1 MVAPEKCF
9 SEVIKSGETS
19 MNTKRFRFTDK
30 SVREIKPSTKR
41 QYFHDSVE
49 TDLLLQ
55 VTPTGVKTFY
65 LYKKIDGQPVR
76 YKLGSDEMSVKKAR
90 QEAVKIR
97 AQIMSGKNPQKAR
110 RELREESTLNQMFQ
124 KFMEEKKSHLSHN
137 TYDGYQRMWDKDL
150 KSILGNKKVSA
161 VTTDNIKRLHKKF
174 ATKPYYAN
182 RCVMLIRAMFNFFIK
197 DGTYKGT
204 NPTKGVKLNKE
215 EPRVRYMEHSEI
227 ERFFNALNDTP
238 PSVSK
243 DAIIMMLFTG
253 ARKGNVYRMKW
264 DEIDMDAK
272 IWRIPKTKT
281 GKNQTVALADSAVS
295 LLKDI
300 QSDNPDEIYVFPSET
315 SESGHIVDVKRAWRT
330 LKKKANLKNFRL
342 HDLRHTLA
350 TYMIAQGADAFMV
363 QRALTHQSIK
373 STQVYVNLG
382 VEHLREKLN
391 ETVNALQNIGKGS
404 KKDG

>member
-1 MVAPEKCF
+1 
-9 SEVIKSGETS
+9 
-19 MNTKRFRFTDK
+19 MNTRRFRFTDK
-30 SVREIKPSTKR
+30 NVREIKPNEKR

-55 VTPTGVKTFY
+55 ITPTGVKTFY

-76 YKLGSDEMSVKKAR
+76 YKLGSTEMGVKKAR
-90 QEAVKIR
+90 QEAVR
-97 AQIMSGKNPQKAR
+97 VRVQIMSGKNPQKVR
-110 RELREESTLNQMFQ
+110 KELREESTLNQMFQ

-137 TYDGYQRMWDKDL
+137 TYDEYLRMWNKDL
-150 KSILGNKKVSA
+150 KPVLGNKKVSA
-161 VTTDNIKRLHKKF
+161 ISMDTIKRLHKKF
-174 ATKPYYAN
+174 SLKPYYAN
-182 RCVMLIRAMFNFFIK
+182 RCVMFIRGMFNFFIK

-215 EPRVRYMEHSEI
+215 EPRVRYMEHSEV

-264 DEIDMDAK
+264 DEIDLDAK

-300 QSDNPDEIYVFPSET
+300 QADNPDEIYVFPSET

>member
-1 MVAPEKCF
+1 
-9 SEVIKSGETS
+9 
-19 MNTKRFRFTDK
+19 MNTRRFRFTDK
-30 SVREIKPSTKR
+30 NVREIKPNEKR

-76 YKLGSDEMSVKKAR
+76 YKLGSTEMGVKKAR
-90 QEAVKIR
+90 QEAVR
-97 AQIMSGKNPQKAR
+97 VRVQIMSGKNPQKVR
-110 RELREESTLNQMFQ
+110 KELREESTLNQMFQ

-137 TYDGYQRMWDKDL
+137 TYDEYLRMWNKDL
-150 KSILGNKKVSA
+150 KPVLGNKKVSA
-161 VTTDNIKRLHKKF
+161 ISMDTIKRLHKKF
-174 ATKPYYAN
+174 SLKPYYAN
-182 RCVMLIRAMFNFFIK
+182 RCVMFIRGMFNFFIK

-215 EPRVRYMEHSEI
+215 EPRVRYMEHSEV

-264 DEIDMDAK
+264 DEIDLDAK

-300 QSDNPDEIYVFPSET
+300 QADNPDEIYVFPSET

-342 HDLRHTLA
+342 HDLRHTIA

-373 STQVYVNLG
+373 STQIYVNLG

-391 ETVNALQNIGKGS
+391 ETINTLQKIGKQKNKQS
-404 KKDG
+404 

>member
-1 MVAPEKCF
+1 
-9 SEVIKSGETS
+9 
-19 MNTKRFRFTDK
+19 MNTRRFRFTDK
-30 SVREIKPSTKR
+30 NVREIKPTEKR

-55 VTPTGVKTFY
+55 ITPTGVKTFY

-76 YKLGSDEMSVKKAR
+76 YKLGSTEIGVKKAR
-90 QEAVKIR
+90 QEAVRIR
-97 AQIMSGKNPQKAR
+97 VLIMSGKNPQKVR
-110 RELREESTLNQMFQ
+110 KEFREESTLNQMFQ

-137 TYDGYQRMWDKDL
+137 TYDEYQRMWNKDL
-150 KSILGNKKVSA
+150 KPVLGNKKVSA
-161 VTTDNIKRLHKKF
+161 ISTDTIKRLHKKF
-174 ATKPYYAN
+174 SLKPYYAN
-182 RCVMLIRAMFNFFIK
+182 RCVMFIRGMFNFFIK

-215 EPRVRYMEHSEI
+215 EPRVRYMEHSEV

-264 DEIDMDAK
+264 DEIDLDAK

-281 GKNQTVALADSAVS
+281 GKNQTVALADSAIS

-300 QSDNPDEIYVFPSET
+300 QADNPDEIYVFPSET
-315 SESGHIVDVKRAWRT
+315 SESGHIVDVKRVWRT

-373 STQVYVNLG
+373 STQIYVNLG

-391 ETVNALQNIGKGS
+391 ETINTLQKIGKQKNKQS
-404 KKDG
+404 

>member
-1 MVAPEKCF
+1 
-9 SEVIKSGETS
+9 
-19 MNTKRFRFTDK
+19 MNTRRFRFTDK
-30 SVREIKPSTKR
+30 NVREIKPNEKR

-55 VTPTGVKTFY
+55 ITPTGVKTFY

-76 YKLGSDEMSVKKAR
+76 YKLGSTEMGVKKAR
-90 QEAVKIR
+90 QEAVR
-97 AQIMSGKNPQKAR
+97 VRVQIMSGKNPQKVR
-110 RELREESTLNQMFQ
+110 KELREESTLNQMFQ

-137 TYDGYQRMWDKDL
+137 TYDEYLRMWNKDL
-150 KSILGNKKVSA
+150 KPVLGNKKVSA
-161 VTTDNIKRLHKKF
+161 ISMDTIKRLHKKF
-174 ATKPYYAN
+174 SLKPYYAN
-182 RCVMLIRAMFNFFIK
+182 RCVMFIRGMFNFFIK

-215 EPRVRYMEHSEI
+215 EPRVRYMEHSEV

-264 DEIDMDAK
+264 DEIDLDAK

-300 QSDNPDEIYVFPSET
+300 QADNPDEIYVFPSET

-373 STQVYVNLG
+373 STQIYVNLG

-404 KKDG
+404 KKTDKVL